1 MTTTLTEKLKQLS
14 GGKLDLQKLPIVS
27 PLTTGLEVNA
37 PTDVIGLAVL
47 ERDAFFLLMT
57 LENRD
62 WESTVRWTG
71 LTSSLYQ
78 AAITDIDHFKEFIA
92 KYPAVISFAGGMTT
106 RALAALGI
114 TVPVLN
120 IPTLVEAY
128 RRLLRTPELD
138 VEEEADAGIPAAL
151 KWLQTNRP
159 LRMMSRVDTAADIGV
174 IFDDMDAAVPVV
186 ERNLRIDLATV
197 NKVGGNPLTAD
208 S

>member
-78 AAITDIDHFKEFIA
+78 AAITDIDHFKEFIT
-92 KYPAVISFAGGMTT
+92 KYPAMIAFAGGMTT
-106 RALAALGI
+106 RAFAALGI

-128 RRLLRTPELD
+128 RRLLQTPELD

-151 KWLQTNRP
+151 KWLQANRP

>member
-78 AAITDIDHFKEFIA
+78 AAITDIDHLKEFIT

-106 RALAALGI
+106 RAFAALGI

-159 LRMMSRVDTAADIGV
+159 LRMMSRVDTAVDIGV